1 MGNEQK
7 QDNIHSHHISG
18 YREHFKTLVILLVLT
33 ALTVAVSVYGAGIR
47 SISVIIALVI
57 ATAKALVVAGYFM
70 HLKYDHKMYRYMVMI
85 VMFMFVV
92 FMLILSLD
100 YSNR

>member
-1 MGNEQK
+1 MENEQK
-7 QDNIHSHHISG
+7 HVNEHPLHISS
-18 YREHFKTLVILLVLT
+18 YKEHFKTLGILLVLT

-47 SISVIIALVI
+47 SFSVILALVI
-57 ATAKALVVAGYFM
+57 ASAKALVVAAFFM
-70 HLKYDHKMYRYMVMI
+70 HLKYDHKMYRYMIMI